1 MASLVGPS
9 HHIYFGSLHRRRIWL
24 EQLAQ
29 TFSGFAAP
37 EWTAAKTK
45 LDQEFGQALNQ
56 LPTIGELGLSRPLP
70 LQSFL
75 DDTPIESFLANLSEQ
90 LDLYEAK
97 LLETMQAL
105 AIRHGWAEDLDRVSM
120 LWGRELVQES
130 LSAPNHGALVRSQ
143 RSVRGVFE
151 AIHNVVEGGNFVWKP
166 FLLRRY
172 TNSELQYELR
182 ICPHRK
188 PAFKAH
194 GAVADLACRLESMVF
209 RGFSEALLASVSYGR
224 QVREGYCMDELRLIP

>member
-9 HHIYFGSLHRRRIWL
+9 HHIFFGSLHRRRIWL

-29 TFSGFAAP
+29 AFAKFAGP
-37 EWTAAKTK
+37 DWFQAKTK
-45 LDQEFGQALNQ
+45 LDQEFSGVLGK
-56 LPTIGELGLSRPLP
+56 LLTIGELGLSRPLP

-75 DDTPIESFLANLSEQ
+75 DDTPIESFLANLGQQ
-90 LDLYEAK
+90 LDAYQAK
-97 LLETMQAL
+97 LFERMQGL
-105 AIRHGWAEDLDRVSM
+105 AVRQGWAEDLDRVSM
-120 LWGRELVQES
+120 LWGRELAQEC
-130 LSAPNHGALVRSQ
+130 LSAPNHGSLVRSQ

-172 TNSELQYELR
+172 TDFELQYELR

-188 PAFKAH
+188 PGFKALV
-194 GAVADLACRLESMVF
+194 GVADLACRLDSMVF
-209 RGFSEALLASVSYGR
+209 RGFAEALLANVNYGR
-224 QVREGYCMDELRLIP
+224 QVRENYCLDELRLIP